1 MTTYRVTYEIEID
14 DYDLKECADA
24 YGETFEQW
32 EDEVVDNLQYSIT
45 QNWLT
50 EWTKSHAIKEP
61 KLTKFNIQYRDFRN
75 KLQSLRKE

>member
-32 EDEVVDNLQYSIT
+32 EDEVVDNLQF
-45 QNWLT
+45 
-50 EWTKSHAIKEP
+50 H
-61 KLTKFNIQYRDFRN
+61 KLLYM
-75 KLQSLRKE
+75 